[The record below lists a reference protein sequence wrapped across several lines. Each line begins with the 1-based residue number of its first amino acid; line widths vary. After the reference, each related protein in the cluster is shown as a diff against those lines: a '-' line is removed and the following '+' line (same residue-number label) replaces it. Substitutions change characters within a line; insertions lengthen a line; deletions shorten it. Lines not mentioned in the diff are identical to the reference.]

1 MAEDNKKIDI
11 SETSFL
17 DLPNPLD
24 LSKRGLAY
32 LAQRRYPGLIAA
44 DLASSVIPRA
54 TKEVISET
62 LKKPFLPGVSNKL
75 REAFGFEPHYI
86 LNADG
91 TVGLTGSKTF
101 EKSGYVPFNKG
112 QKINYPATRKTP
124 VSPAKNKMIELVE
137 EKGVDFYNTP
147 KGRKQLFIDV
157 KKSLPRNYK
166 TRKDTPLTAKHL
178 NDMMTELYGSA
189 IKIGP
194 SIFKNPKAVKL
205 IDNLM
210 TNNPSIKT
218 PEIKQQL
225 IDIDPVYKDI
235 KDQSIRD
242 YLKRTYKK
250 GTRTTKTDTTSGA
263 AREKMRQAMDD
274 PKGSAN
280 IASLRDRIASYFDD
294 ILEKGKTRQ
303 GGQKLAGAHPTQ
315 IKFRTKGDTPITQKN
330 YEEMLQS
337 GKAIKEAKTFITT
350 THRNNRHIAL
360 ENSAKN
366 LMNKKNKL
374 LENFNYKNKT
384 DMTKYKKIESDIIKV
399 KNEMKKLGLQSKL
412 YNPRIK
418 RYEYFGKLY
427 GSKKSPILALRESI
441 LDPAVEGVG
450 RKHGGIVSINQL
462 TRPL

>member
-1 MAEDNKKIDI
+1 M
-11 SETSFL
+11 
-17 DLPNPLD
+17 
-24 LSKRGLAY
+24 
-32 LAQRRYPGLIAA
+32 
-44 DLASSVIPRA
+44 
-54 TKEVISET
+54 
-62 LKKPFLPGVSNKL
+62 
-75 REAFGFEPHYI
+75 
-86 LNADG
+86 
-91 TVGLTGSKTF
+91 
-101 EKSGYVPFNKG
+101 PFNKG
-112 QKINYPATRKTP
+112 QKINYPAKRKTP

-137 EKGVDFYNTP
+137 EKGVDFYNSP

-250 GTRTTKTDTTSGA
+250 GTRTTKTDTTSDV

-330 YEEMLQS
+330 YEEMLKS
-337 GKAIKEAKTFITT
+337 GEATKEAKTFVTT

-384 DMTKYKKIESDIIKV
+384 DMTKYKKIESDIVKV
-399 KNEMKKLGLQSKL
+399 KDEMKKLGLQSKL